1 MPAEYGSVT
10 PRVAAVATAASTALP
25 PRLSTSVPI
34 CEATS
39 STVATAPPV
48 PRITGTLGSLGTTGP
63 AAGAG
68 VGAAAGALVR
78 APTWAARGATPVGV
92 GVATAALVGSASAT
106 PTPAATTARSAVRA
120 MTAPSRGRTGR
131 IAT

>member
-25 PRLSTSVPI
+25 PRLSTSVPT
-34 CEATS
+34 CDATS

-63 AAGAG
+63 AAGAAA
-68 VGAAAGALVR
+68 VEAAGRAVEAAGRALVTEP
-78 APTWAARGATPVGV
+78 AWAARGAAPVGV
-92 GVATAALVGSASAT
+92 G
-106 PTPAATTARSAVRA
+106 
-120 MTAPSRGRTGR
+120 
-131 IAT
+131 

>member
-1 MPAEYGSVT
+1 MLAEYGSVT

-25 PRLSTSVPI
+25 PRLSTSVPT

-63 AAGAG
+63 AASVAG
-68 VGAAAGALVR
+68 RAVASAGRAVAAAGR
-78 APTWAARGATPVGV
+78 AVVTAPARAARGAAPVRIGV
-92 GVATAALVGSASAT
+92 
-106 PTPAATTARSAVRA
+106 
-120 MTAPSRGRTGR
+120 
-131 IAT
+131 